1 MANMLGRLGVV
12 LGLDSAEFVSGI
24 TKAEKSLTKFA
35 NDAVQIGKVA
45 ATALAA
51 MSVAAIK
58 FADDIQDVAQAN
70 DVAIDTVIKLRSA
83 LDASGGS
90 ADKAG
95 VMLSAFTKF
104 IDTAASGS
112 FEAQKAFKA
121 VGISFKDLG
130 RLSQE
135 ELLGKALKGLESID
149 DQVTRGARGM
159 DLFSKAAKGVA
170 LDQFAQ
176 EMQKTSNTTK
186 EQVEAVKEG
195 AKTWDN
201 FERIVRK
208 LQLAFVEALGPSL
221 RAINN
226 QMSAEAFPKLTMLNK
241 LFNSIAS
248 NAFSAGQAI
257 DALGKGFQNIAGQSL
272 ILQTHGETDL
282 AIKEIKKLNEEYV
295 RFLENQRK
303 AQTNFDLDLEGRRG
317 IRTDVYPKGGR
328 PKISGDS
335 SIVRQTVL
343 GVDSKAEA
351 LRAKAEAERKKQEE
365 AEAKAIKINN
375 EALLESRLNV
385 MDLMKGY
392 EQLTKQ
398 NYEAGMRQLDL
409 KIKELKAEEDI
420 KFAKDQAFQDSLQ
433 SNRLEERQLDFDRA
447 NLLLLTQF
455 RNFRKEEVNY
465 AQDVM
470 SIRAKY
476 AEQEY
481 QIATFSI
488 MEEDKKKEAIE
499 NNNKLRDRAIEQAK
513 EVLEITRQET
523 EGSQQKGFYKG
534 FDEFVRNMPNQL
546 EIGKQ
551 SFNALVGSMDDA
563 LSNFVRN
570 GKWYFKDFARSL
582 IQDMIMI
589 QARAAMMGMM
599 KDLHGAFF
607 RGGLPSV
614 SLSTPVGM
622 GTGGGYADGGDPPVG
637 RVSLVGER
645 GPELFVPRTAG
656 TIIPNNQLA
665 NAMGGGQTI
674 NYNGP
679 YIASMN
685 AIDTQSG
692 TQFLARNKQAV
703 WGAYQSANRSVPV
716 TR

>member
-12 LGLDSAEFVSGI
+12 LGLDAAEFVSGI
-24 TKAEKSLTKFA
+24 NKAEKNLKQFA
-35 NDAVQIGKVA
+35 EGAIQYGKIG

-112 FEAQKAFKA
+112 FEAQKALSS
-121 VGISFKDLG
+121 VGISFKDIG

-135 ELLGKALKGLESID
+135 ELLGKALKGLEGIE

-170 LDQFAQ
+170 LDTFAQ
-176 EMQKTSNTTK
+176 QMQNTSKTTR

-201 FERIVRK
+201 FEKIIRK

-221 RAINN
+221 SAINN

-257 DALGKGFQNIAGQSL
+257 EALGKGFEKIAGTSL
-272 ILQTHGETDL
+272 IMQTYGES
-282 AIKEIKKLNEEYV
+282 AAGYAEVKKLNEEYV

-303 AQTNFDLDLEGRRG
+303 AQEQFDSDLAGGRRG

-328 PKISGDS
+328 PKAGDEV
-335 SIVRQTVL
+335 IRQTVL

-351 LRAKAEAERKKQEE
+351 LRAKAEAERKKRE
-365 AEAKAIKINN
+365 AEA
-375 EALLESRLNV
+375 EALLNRRLA
-385 MDLMKGY
+385 LTAQGY
-392 EQLTKQ
+392 EEEQRAIKESADEWAKYVEEQAKAAQSQSEYFRLSNQ
-398 NYEAGMRQLDL
+398 QLDRDREMAL
-409 KIKELKAEEDI
+409 LQ
-420 KFAKDQAFQDSLQ
+420 KD
-433 SNRLEERQLDFDRA
+433 
-447 NLLLLTQF
+447 NLHL
-455 RNFRKEEVNY
+455 RSYEI
-465 AQDVM
+465 D
-470 SIRAKY
+470 Y
-476 AEQEY
+476 AEQ
-481 QIATFSI
+481 ILSI
-488 MEEDKKKEAIE
+488 RNKYADRIYEIEQQENLTREKKIEFMQREEA
-499 NNNKLRDRAIEQAK
+499 LRDKSIQQAR
-513 EVLEITRQET
+513 EVLDLTRSEV
-523 EGSQQKGFYKG
+523 EGSQQKGFGKA
-534 FDEFVRNMPNQL
+534 FDEFIRNMPNQL

-551 SFNALVGSMDDA
+551 SFNALMSSMDGA

-570 GKWYFKDFARSL
+570 GKFNFADFTRSL
-582 IQDMIMI
+582 IQDMILI
-589 QARAAMMGMM
+589 QARAAMMNMFKGVY
-599 KDLHGAFF
+599 GAF
-607 RGGLPSV
+607 GGGSPSV
-614 SLSTPVGM
+614 SLATPVGL
-622 GTGGGYADGGDPPVG
+622 GTGGAYADGGDPPVG
-637 RVSLVGER
+637 KASLVGER
-645 GPELFVPRTAG
+645 GPELFIPRTAG

-665 NAMGGGQTI
+665 SAMGGGQTV

-692 TQFLARNKQAV
+692 IQFLAKNKQAV

>member
-12 LGLDSAEFVSGI
+12 LGLDAAEFVSGI
-24 TKAEKSLTKFA
+24 NKAERNLKQFA
-35 NDAVQIGKVA
+35 ESAVQYGKIG

-90 ADKAG
+90 AEKAG

-112 FEAQKAFKA
+112 FEAQKALSS
-121 VGISFKDLG
+121 VGVSFKDIG

-135 ELLGKALKGLESID
+135 ELLGKALRGLESIED
-149 DQVTRGARGM
+149 PITRNARAM

-170 LDQFAQ
+170 FDSFAQ
-176 EMQKTSNTTK
+176 EMQKTSTATR
-186 EQVEAVKEG
+186 EQVNAVKEG

-201 FERIVRK
+201 FEKIIRK

-221 RAINN
+221 SAINN

-257 DALGKGFQNIAGQSL
+257 EALGKGFEKIAGTSL
-272 ILQTHGETDL
+272 IMQTYGES
-282 AIKEIKKLNEEYV
+282 AAGYAEVKKLNEEYV

-303 AQTNFDLDLEGRRG
+303 AQAQFDSDLEGGRRG

-328 PKISGDS
+328 PAIGSNAV
-335 SIVRQTVL
+335 VRQTTM
-343 GVDSKAEA
+343 GVDTKAQAAADKIREDWYK
-351 LRAKAEAERKKQEE
+351 RVNKSIEE
-365 AEAKAIKINN
+365 AQKLSEANYRLSLKELDVDI
-375 EALLESRLNV
+375 SRLR
-385 MDLMKGY
+385 
-392 EQLTKQ
+392 T
-398 NYEAGMRQLDL
+398 
-409 KIKELKAEEDI
+409 EEDLQLL
-420 KFAKDQAFQDSLQ
+420 KDQTYQSILQ
-433 SNRLEERQLDFDRA
+433 SNRLQSQQLDFDRA
-447 NLLLLTQF
+447 NLLLVKQF
-455 RNFRKEEVNY
+455 TNLRSEEVKY

-481 QIATFSI
+481 QIATFST
-488 MEEDKKKEAIE
+488 MNEHEKTKALEE
-499 NNNKLRDRAIEQAK
+499 NNNLRDRAIQQAK
-513 EVLEITRQET
+513 EALDITRQSR
-523 EGSQQKGFYKG
+523 EGTMADGFTKG
-534 FDEFVRNMPNQL
+534 FDEFVRDMPTRM
-546 EIGKQ
+546 EMGKTA
-551 SFNALVGSMDDA
+551 FNSLMSSMDSA
-563 LSNFVRN
+563 LRRFVQTGKINFADLVR
-570 GKWYFKDFARSL
+570 S
-582 IQDMIMI
+582 MI
-589 QARAAMMGMM
+589 QELIYLESKAKMMDIFKSLKGDGGGGIMDMLSGLFGGGGGMVSTNNTGMSLGELGLSGGRAS
-599 KDLHGAFF
+599 
-607 RGGLPSV
+607 GGSV
-614 SLSTPVGM
+614 S
-622 GTGGGYADGGDPPVG
+622 GGSSY
-637 RVSLVGER
+637 LVGER
-645 GPELFVPRTAG
+645 GPEIFAPRMSG

-665 NAMGGGQTI
+665 SAMGGGQTI

-692 TQFLARNKQAV
+692 TQFLAKNKNTIWA
-703 WGAYQSANRSVPV
+703 AYQSANRGVPV
-716 TR
+716 SR

>member
-35 NDAVQIGKVA
+35 KDAVQIGKVA

-90 ADKAG
+90 AEKAG

-112 FEAQKAFKA
+112 FEAQKALSS
-121 VGISFKDLG
+121 VGVSFKDIG

-135 ELLGKALKGLESID
+135 ELLGKALKGLQSIED
-149 DQVTRGARGM
+149 PITRNARAM

-170 LDQFAQ
+170 FDSFAQ
-176 EMQKTSNTTK
+176 EMQKTSNTTR

-201 FERIVRK
+201 FEKIVRK

-351 LRAKAEAERKKQEE
+351 LRAKEEAERKKREE
-365 AEAKAIKINN
+365 AEQKAIKINN

-385 MDLMKGY
+385 MDLMKGFENLSVLSY
-392 EQLTKQ
+392 QSSQKS
-398 NYEAGMRQLDL
+398 LDL

-420 KFAKDQAFQDSLQ
+420 QFAKDQAFLSLLQ
-433 SNRLEERQLDFDRA
+433 SNRLEEKQLDFDRA

-455 RNFRKEEVNY
+455 KNFRKEEVNY

-513 EVLEITRQET
+513 EVLEISRQET

-551 SFNALVGSMDDA
+551 SFNALVGSMDAA

-614 SLSTPVGM
+614 SLSTPVSI

>member
-12 LGLDSAEFVSGI
+12 LGLDAAEFVSGI
-24 TKAEKSLTKFA
+24 NKAERNLKQFA
-35 NDAVQIGKVA
+35 ENAVQYGKVG

-90 ADKAG
+90 AEKAG

-112 FEAQKAFKA
+112 FEAQKALGS
-121 VGISFKDLG
+121 VGISFKDIG

-135 ELLGKALKGLESID
+135 ELLGKALKGLESIED
-149 DQVTRGARGM
+149 PITRNARAM

-170 LDQFAQ
+170 FDSFAQ
-176 EMQKTSNTTK
+176 QMKNTSTTTK
-186 EQVEAVKEG
+186 EQIEAVKEG

-201 FERIVRK
+201 FEKIIRK

-221 RAINN
+221 SAINN

-257 DALGKGFQNIAGQSL
+257 EALGKGFEKIAGTSL
-272 ILQTHGETDL
+272 IMQTYGES
-282 AIKEIKKLNEEYV
+282 AAGYAEVKKLNEEYV

-303 AQTNFDLDLEGRRG
+303 AQAQFDSDLEGGRRG

-328 PKISGDS
+328 PKGGGAD
-335 SIVRQTVL
+335 VRETIL
-343 GVDSKAEA
+343 GVDTKAEA
-351 LRAKAEAERKKQEE
+351 LRAKLEAERKKQEAE
-365 AEAKAIKINN
+365 AEALLKRRLALTAQGYEEEQRAIKESADEMAKYLEEQAKAAQSQSEYFRLSNQQLDRDR
-375 EALLESRLNV
+375 EMALLQ
-385 MDLMKGY
+385 KGNLHLRSY
-392 EQLTKQ
+392 EI
-398 NYEAGMRQLDL
+398 D
-409 KIKELKAEEDI
+409 
-420 KFAKDQAFQDSLQ
+420 
-433 SNRLEERQLDFDRA
+433 
-447 NLLLLTQF
+447 
-455 RNFRKEEVNY
+455 Y
-465 AQDVM
+465 AQQIL
-470 SIRAKY
+470 SIRNKY
-476 AEQEY
+476 ADRIYEIEQQENLTREKKIEFM
-481 QIATFSI
+481 QR
-488 MEEDKKKEAIE
+488 EEA
-499 NNNKLRDRAIEQAK
+499 LRDRSIQQAR
-513 EVLEITRQET
+513 EVLDLSRSEV
-523 EGSQQKGFYKG
+523 EGSQQKGFGKG
-534 FDEFVRNMPNQL
+534 FDEFIRNMPNQL

-551 SFNALVGSMDDA
+551 SFNALVSSMDSA

-570 GKWYFKDFARSL
+570 GKFNFADFTRSL
-582 IQDMIMI
+582 IQDMILI
-589 QARAAMMGMM
+589 QARAAMMNMFKGVYSAM
-599 KDLHGAFF
+599 
-607 RGGLPSV
+607 GGGTPSV
-614 SLSTPVGM
+614 SLATPVGL
-622 GTGGGYADGGDPPVG
+622 GTGGAYADGGNPPVG
-637 RVSLVGER
+637 KASLVGER

-665 NAMGGGQTI
+665 NAMGGGQTV

-692 TQFLARNKQAV
+692 IQFLAKNKQAV